1 MLNPQGGIL
10 TGVGQIE
17 GELLETLDEL
27 ELEVVGLL
35 EIEDEDVD
43 DEELLELLLLLHGRG
58 GYGAIQFRL
67 Q

>member
-1 MLNPQGGIL
+1 M
-10 TGVGQIE
+10 GVGQTE

-43 DEELLELLLLLHGRG
+43 DEELLELLLELHGRG